1 MEDKMKKIIGICLI
15 LIIMLTGCSNPKKG
29 VDETA
34 KLAVN
39 NTKIENS
46 LLSKKQQLQSENV
59 SLNTTDINSNKNT
72 ILLKNVDTTK
82 SQFEK
87 GYHDYKG
94 TINNNISIQMSIY
107 PLEKEIVGT
116 YFYEK
121 QKKEIKLQGKAGEKS
136 ILLYEY
142 DETGKNTGV
151 FQGRMNTRERIEGKW
166 ISADGKSV
174 YPFTLSLGSI
184 IFGAEYGKRYGLP
197 IKNASDQDV
206 ENFFSEI
213 QDYVINN
220 NKEQL
225 AEQILYPITVKI
237 NDKATEIQ
245 SKNDFINKYDEI
257 LYPDYKKVIIN
268 AFTKY
273 LFANYQ
279 GVMLNNGEIWINE
292 VTTAGSNSR
301 LMITAI
307 NN

>member
-1 MEDKMKKIIGICLI
+1 MKKIIGICLT
-15 LIIMLTGCSNPKKG
+15 LIIILTGCSNAKKA
-29 VDETA
+29 VDNAA
-34 KLAVN
+34 KQAVN
-39 NTKIENS
+39 DTSIENTP
-46 LLSKKQQLQSENV
+46 LSKNQQSQSENAPH
-59 SLNTTDINSNKNT
+59 NIEDINSNKNST
-72 ILLKNVDTTK
+72 VPENVATTE

-87 GYHDYKG
+87 GYYDYKG
-94 TINNNISIQMSIY
+94 TINNNIAIQMSIY

-136 ILLYEY
+136 IILYEY

-151 FQGRMNTRERIEGKW
+151 FRGRMNTVSKIEGTW
-166 ISADGKSV
+166 ISADGKSR
-174 YPFTLSLGSI
+174 YPFTLSHDST

-197 IKNASDQDV
+197 IKNASDQEV
-206 ENFFSEI
+206 EDFFVKI
-213 QDYVINN
+213 QDYVVNN

-225 AEQILYPITVKI
+225 AEQIRYPITVKI
-237 NDKATEIQ
+237 KGKDTKIHN
-245 SKNDFINKYDEI
+245 KNEFIIKYDEI
-257 LYPDYKKVIIN
+257 LYPDYKKVIVN

-292 VTTAGSNSR
+292 VTTAGSDSK
-301 LMITAI
+301 LLITAI